1 MSLAKPP
8 FVVTRQ
14 FTDSGDAP
22 VVGSIYLT
30 EIGGNSPVA
39 YTRGGLNVSDAM
51 IRGTPVAL
59 DVDGAMTVTVY
70 DQDGVRLTAYDKDNK
85 TILYQEDYNPLA
97 LIETADFRQGVPV

>member
-14 FTDSGDAP
+14 FTDSLDAA

-30 EIGGNSPVA
+30 DIGGNSPVA

-59 DVDGAMTVTVY
+59 DATGAMTVTVY
-70 DQDGVRLTAYDKDNK
+70 DADGVRLTAYDKDNK
-85 TILYQEDYNPLA
+85 TVLYQEDYNPRA
-97 LIETADFRQGVPV
+97 VVSTTNFKQGVPV